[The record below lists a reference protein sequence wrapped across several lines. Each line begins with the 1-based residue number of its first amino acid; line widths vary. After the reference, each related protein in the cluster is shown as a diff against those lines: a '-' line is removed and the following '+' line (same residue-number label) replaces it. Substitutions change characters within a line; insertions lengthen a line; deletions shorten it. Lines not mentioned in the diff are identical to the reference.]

1 MDYSQELADAICEL
15 VASGNSIRTICSA
28 ENMPAMS
35 SIFKW
40 LRMHSIFAEQ
50 YARAKEAQVDAM
62 GEELLDIADD
72 TSNDVSG
79 ELGMPNGVAVQ
90 RAKLRTDTRKWL
102 MGKLQP
108 KKYGDKV
115 DLNHGGEIGI
125 KSILIPERIATERSA
140 TDITPDFGE

>member
-1 MDYSQELADAICEL
+1 
-15 VASGNSIRTICSA
+15 
-28 ENMPAMS
+28 MS

-40 LRMHSIFAEQ
+40 LRIHPIFAEQ

-72 TSNDVSG
+72 VSNDVSG

-108 KKYGDKV
+108 KKYGDKTQHTGADGV
-115 DLNHGGEIGI
+115 GPVQFTVTRAGSREKL
-125 KSILIPERIATERSA
+125 
-140 TDITPDFGE
+140 